1 MRPILFHIFGEP
13 IFSYPLMMGFG
24 WGVGLNYSMMVWERD
39 GLNKTDLWKIFLGT
53 FLFGWLGA
61 KLFFL
66 IFSAPEMALDYS
78 TEVNF
83 WLGGGFVFY
92 GGFILAAT
100 FAFIYTKIS
109 TNLDFLS
116 LASLTPGLAIGHAL
130 GRVGCLLA
138 GCCYGDHCDLPI
150 AISFRGEDRHPV
162 QLYESL
168 SLVILFFVLRALLK
182 NKSKKEALI
191 AYLGGYALIRFFL
204 EFFRGDAIRGAYMN
218 LSTSQWVSIVLFV
231 FAVVIY
237 LQKPK
242 TR

>member
-1 MRPILFHIFGEP
+1 MKPILFHLFGDP

-24 WGVGLNYSMMVWERD
+24 WGVGLNYSMLMWERD
-39 GLNKTDLWKIFLGT
+39 DLKRSDLWKIFLGT

-66 IFSAPEMALDYS
+66 IFSAPDKALDYS

-92 GGFILAAT
+92 GGFLFAAAFAYLFTRFSSNLNPLLLA
-100 FAFIYTKIS
+100 
-109 TNLDFLS
+109 N
-116 LASLTPGLAIGHAL
+116 LTPGLAIGHAL

-150 AISFRGEDRHPV
+150 AISFKGVNRHPV
-162 QLYESL
+162 QLYESI
-168 SLVILFFVLRALLK
+168 SLVILFFLLRSLLK
-182 NKSKKEALI
+182 AKKKREALI
-191 AYLGGYALIRFFL
+191 TYLGGYGLIRFTL
-204 EFFRGDAIRGAYMN
+204 EFLRGDAIRGSYMH
-218 LSTSQWVSIVLFV
+218 LSTSQWVSIIL
-231 FAVVIY
+231 VITAAIFY
-237 LQKPK
+237 LRSSK